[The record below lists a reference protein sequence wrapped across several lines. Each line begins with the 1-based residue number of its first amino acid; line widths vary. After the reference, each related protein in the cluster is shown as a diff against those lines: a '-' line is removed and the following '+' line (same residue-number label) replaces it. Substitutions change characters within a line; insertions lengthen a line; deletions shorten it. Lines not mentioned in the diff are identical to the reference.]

1 MANGERDYEYIQ
13 VGGQQGLTPMPT
25 GQVTN
30 TPMPTDIV
38 QGGTLNQ
45 LINDSQGAGV
55 VQATG
60 GQVQPTINEIYPG
73 YATGYDPLATDPTV
87 QAYDPLIEAQ
97 RGATSPGA
105 LPQTTYTPGINRPIT
120 AGGYSGRVIGNTTFF
135 TPQGQVVP
143 LGIIDAREKAM
154 QEAAMKAAE
163 LKQQKAAR
171 QAELNAWE
179 VPTSPQLND
188 KNYQR
193 QYNKEFNTFINESID
208 EAKKLYGDNWR
219 QAIKD
224 PTNALGRDFQ
234 QKMSTFQYIAERGNM
249 LTDKFAKWMDL
260 EQKGELYLPEE
271 SKKAVYEAYNR
282 LGDFKNADI
291 TDLYGLER
299 QITKDIDI
307 NKYFKDTGI
316 LSKEMYQVD
325 EEIRRGAGSL
335 SSDQWNTFTKETIEP
350 KAREVA
356 RMLKETRFSG
366 DAYSEEDIYKNV
378 MSRYADRNKV
388 SAQFQGASE
397 RAKYEYDKKRELE
410 GAIVKYDQYNNA
422 QVAGDVDK
430 KPKTG
435 YTIKDGYIVVDG
447 KRVPFQINP
456 SDEVKL
462 SQIEVRKTDENGMP
476 VTDANGNPVY
486 ENVTTWGVSRT
497 EFDESQ
503 PFNSKETKVNYV
515 VYADSEGDS
524 KGYLKGD
531 HTKEYNASQKAAEDA
546 GVISHSTAVEGST
559 TDPNRNA
566 QGADRR
572 LQMPYQGK
580 GNPNE
585 KQEPGELD

>member
-13 VGGQQGLTPMPT
+13 VGGKQGLTPMPT

-60 GQVQPTINEIYPG
+60 GQVQPTVNEIYPG

-135 TPQGQVVP
+135 APQGQVVP

-163 LKQQKAAR
+163 LEQQKAAK

-271 SKKAVYEAYNR
+271 SKKAVYDAYNR

-335 SSDQWNTFTKETIEP
+335 SADQWNTFTKETIEP

-388 SAQFQGASE
+388 KAQFQRAGEREKDYYKNKNMNNPILVQGSDFGSE
-397 RAKYEYDKKRELE
+397 AENVIPLDNKKYKGLSFSWGKTTTLPDGSQIREGNIKGNEEVTFNSIQNHVTPAEGGGYNLSPYVYVTVTSKNESGEVESRQEAIPYEQGEVKAFVNNNYGKVSELQEKVLSDWNTGSFTVAYDKDGVPLNEYQERSTDIIEPKKGSAGKTQSNKGSSE
-410 GAIVKYDQYNNA
+410 GAF
-422 QVAGDVDK
+422 DK
-430 KPKTG
+430 
-435 YTIKDGYIVVDG
+435 
-447 KRVPFQINP
+447 F
-456 SDEVKL
+456 
-462 SQIEVRKTDENGMP
+462 
-476 VTDANGNPVY
+476 
-486 ENVTTWGVSRT
+486 
-497 EFDESQ
+497 
-503 PFNSKETKVNYV
+503 
-515 VYADSEGDS
+515 
-524 KGYLKGD
+524 
-531 HTKEYNASQKAAEDA
+531 
-546 GVISHSTAVEGST
+546 
-559 TDPNRNA
+559 
-566 QGADRR
+566 
-572 LQMPYQGK
+572 
-580 GNPNE
+580 
-585 KQEPGELD
+585 